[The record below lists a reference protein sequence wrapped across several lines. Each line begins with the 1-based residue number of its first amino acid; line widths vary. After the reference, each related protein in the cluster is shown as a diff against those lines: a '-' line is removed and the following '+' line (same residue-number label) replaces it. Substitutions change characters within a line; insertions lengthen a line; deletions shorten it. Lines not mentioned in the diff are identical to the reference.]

1 MMKYIIPMVDLKA
14 QYLKIKSEV
23 DQQVIS
29 TIESS
34 SFIGGPKLDEFK
46 TSLKQYLGVKHV
58 IPCANGTDALQIAL
72 MALDL
77 NPGDEIIVPAF
88 TYVATAEVIGLLR
101 LKPVLVDVDIEN
113 FNIKIDNLTEKITSK
128 TKVIIPVHLFG
139 QAAPMEEL
147 KTIAKKNNIHIIED
161 NAQALGADYYFKNG
175 TVKKLGTIG
184 SIGCTSFF
192 PSKNLGCYGDGG
204 ALMTNNDVLAEKI
217 QMISN
222 HGQSKKYH
230 HKVIGCNSRL
240 DAIQAS
246 VLNIKLKHLDSY
258 NKNRQIASRYY
269 SERLKYI
276 PGLITPNQTKFSSH
290 VFHQYTLRIKN
301 NLRDSLQEFL
311 KKKGI
316 SSMIYYPIPLYQQE
330 AFRGYVPKN
339 FKLQNTE
346 SLCKEVLSI
355 PMHSELKS
363 ETQDKI
369 IFQIKEFFNV

>member
-1 MMKYIIPMVDLKA
+1 M
-14 QYLKIKSEV
+14 
-23 DQQVIS
+23 
-29 TIESS
+29 
-34 SFIGGPKLDEFK
+34 
-46 TSLKQYLGVKHV
+46 

-290 VFHQYTLRIKN
+290 VFHQYI
-301 NLRDSLQEFL
+301 
-311 KKKGI
+311 
-316 SSMIYYPIPLYQQE
+316 
-330 AFRGYVPKN
+330 
-339 FKLQNTE
+339 
-346 SLCKEVLSI
+346 
-355 PMHSELKS
+355 
-363 ETQDKI
+363 
-369 IFQIKEFFNV
+369 

>member
-276 PGLITPNQTKFSSH
+276 PGLITPNQAKFSTH

-330 AFRGYVPKN
+330 AFRGYVSKN

-355 PMHSELKS
+355 PIL
-363 ETQDKI
+363 
-369 IFQIKEFFNV
+369 

>member
-147 KTIAKKNNIHIIED
+147 KTIAKK
-161 NAQALGADYYFKNG
+161 
-175 TVKKLGTIG
+175 
-184 SIGCTSFF
+184 
-192 PSKNLGCYGDGG
+192 
-204 ALMTNNDVLAEKI
+204 
-217 QMISN
+217 
-222 HGQSKKYH
+222 
-230 HKVIGCNSRL
+230 
-240 DAIQAS
+240 
-246 VLNIKLKHLDSY
+246 
-258 NKNRQIASRYY
+258 
-269 SERLKYI
+269 
-276 PGLITPNQTKFSSH
+276 
-290 VFHQYTLRIKN
+290 
-301 NLRDSLQEFL
+301 
-311 KKKGI
+311 
-316 SSMIYYPIPLYQQE
+316 
-330 AFRGYVPKN
+330 
-339 FKLQNTE
+339 
-346 SLCKEVLSI
+346 
-355 PMHSELKS
+355 
-363 ETQDKI
+363 
-369 IFQIKEFFNV
+369 

>member
-1 MMKYIIPMVDLKA
+1 MK
-14 QYLKIKSEV
+14 
-23 DQQVIS
+23 
-29 TIESS
+29 
-34 SFIGGPKLDEFK
+34 
-46 TSLKQYLGVKHV
+46 
-58 IPCANGTDALQIAL
+58 
-72 MALDL
+72 
-77 NPGDEIIVPAF
+77 
-88 TYVATAEVIGLLR
+88 
-101 LKPVLVDVDIEN
+101 
-113 FNIKIDNLTEKITSK
+113 
-128 TKVIIPVHLFG
+128 
-139 QAAPMEEL
+139 
-147 KTIAKKNNIHIIED
+147 
-161 NAQALGADYYFKNG
+161 
-175 TVKKLGTIG
+175 
-184 SIGCTSFF
+184 
-192 PSKNLGCYGDGG
+192 
-204 ALMTNNDVLAEKI
+204 
-217 QMISN
+217 
-222 HGQSKKYH
+222 
-230 HKVIGCNSRL
+230 
-240 DAIQAS
+240 S

-330 AFRGYVPKN
+330 AFRGYVSKN